1 MDRVDGSWTSV
12 GAAHGGHRTE
22 AAVVAHQSSCSRP
35 LWATVDRHE
44 VGKTKSTGVWFRP
57 SPEIV
62 RQQEVARRRWSFG
75 SGWRRRGRDED
86 QEEES

>member
-44 VGKTKSTGVWFRP
+44 VGKTKS
-57 SPEIV
+57 SPG
-62 RQQEVARRRWSFG
+62 FG
-75 SGWRRRGRDED
+75 FDLHQILYDDKR
-86 QEEES
+86 